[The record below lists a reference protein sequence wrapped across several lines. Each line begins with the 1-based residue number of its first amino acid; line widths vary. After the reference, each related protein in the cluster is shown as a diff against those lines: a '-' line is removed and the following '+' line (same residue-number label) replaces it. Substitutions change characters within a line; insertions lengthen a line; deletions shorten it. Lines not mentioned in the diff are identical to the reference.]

1 MKIEA
6 KKPHTNQAA
15 LQISAKGASTEGRAF
30 RAAVLRLAAK
40 IEEATDADARWVLH
54 ADGFESWGAPSRT
67 EFRANLW
74 IELHAATAAEQ
85 NAADALLERFAGT
98 H

>member
-15 LQISAKGASTEGRAF
+15 LEISAKGESTRGREF

-40 IEEATDADARWVLH
+40 IEEATGPEARWVLH

-67 EFRANLW
+67 EFRATLW
-74 IELHAATAAEQ
+74 IELHEATAPEQ
-85 NAADALLERFAGT
+85 NAADALLARFAGK